1 MAIKDLK
8 ESLANNTKQLDG
20 IRASTKSMSKGI
32 ETLVK
37 LQTADRKQ
45 KYEEARDSIRD
56 KQKQEKLTAAKVAR
70 EKSDGTGGKGL
81 LSGIGGLF
89 KNLKLFDW
97 AKWFG
102 IIGLGILFEKEIK
115 GVFSYIKGK
124 VKDYWDNTLGK
135 ALEKFAR
142 SITPEWMKSFI
153 FGEDTEDPI
162 SGVFSGSSKTGL
174 QKSWEALTSALSG
187 IASWFKG
194 VDDWVGKQLG
204 MEQGPFATA
213 WDSVTT
219 YLKSFSTAF
228 GTLMRDIGI
237 TKEDGSFST
246 GAKFGLG
253 ALVAL
258 LGAGGLLVTVISK
271 FAALA
276 LIPLKV
282 AGYAW
287 NVAFGMG
294 RFGLGGAWKLA
305 RAALIGIGLM
315 KAPALTGAG
324 TAAATGAA
332 GSLAAGL
339 GGTGFAA
346 GAERMIG
353 QGANKQRIVMGPGG
367 TWHAFDKTA
376 KGNLGRQVTRGML
389 DPSLNAAGRGGHL
402 YAKSGAV
409 AAASRSASM
418 RAAFAGG
425 ALRFMGAAMT
435 HPLVLGA
442 TALAALFG
450 AAWYYADKET
460 EKRKSDA
467 KQAIANKTIP
477 QAELDEAEL
486 DAKRAVREPSA
497 GRKLLAKLP
506 GISKP
511 KTQGDFSAEGRQ
523 GFMNWLAYEDKT
535 EAKQGG
541 AAWQKADYE
550 AQQKEFKA
558 AQAEQKKDEEDF
570 VLETVGALVVSKR
583 REQRAIL
590 NSLLRGPLY
599 MAIRSGAIELE
610 GTGDDRTKAM
620 KLRGRITAWL
630 EKKENK
636 GRDIS
641 MAVLNDWGLKVVTG
655 RKFKF
660 SPNVARIN
668 QQTGQLGR
676 TGLQEAEFTT
686 MPKNLRELS
695 AMTIGMRPGG
705 YTAIKR
711 QQQLEDQRAT
721 EEAGRTWSLESGL
734 GSVRSTS
741 QKDKKVSQADLLSK
755 QVYNR
760 DPVSINAGG
769 DNMTHVLLDRL
780 IGTTAEQNKLLAGLG
795 GTGSST
801 MQLGNNEAKKKYL
814 LDQILLGASM

>member
-1 MAIKDLK
+1 
-8 ESLANNTKQLDG
+8 
-20 IRASTKSMSKGI
+20 
-32 ETLVK
+32 
-37 LQTADRKQ
+37 
-45 KYEEARDSIRD
+45 
-56 KQKQEKLTAAKVAR
+56 
-70 EKSDGTGGKGL
+70 
-81 LSGIGGLF
+81 
-89 KNLKLFDW
+89 
-97 AKWFG
+97 
-102 IIGLGILFEKEIK
+102 
-115 GVFSYIKGK
+115 
-124 VKDYWDNTLGK
+124 
-135 ALEKFAR
+135 
-142 SITPEWMKSFI
+142 
-153 FGEDTEDPI
+153 
-162 SGVFSGSSKTGL
+162 
-174 QKSWEALTSALSG
+174 
-187 IASWFKG
+187 
-194 VDDWVGKQLG
+194 
-204 MEQGPFATA
+204 
-213 WDSVTT
+213 
-219 YLKSFSTAF
+219 
-228 GTLMRDIGI
+228 
-237 TKEDGSFST
+237 
-246 GAKFGLG
+246 
-253 ALVAL
+253 
-258 LGAGGLLVTVISK
+258 
-271 FAALA
+271 
-276 LIPLKV
+276 
-282 AGYAW
+282 
-287 NVAFGMG
+287 
-294 RFGLGGAWKLA
+294 
-305 RAALIGIGLM
+305 
-315 KAPALTGAG
+315 
-324 TAAATGAA
+324 
-332 GSLAAGL
+332 
-339 GGTGFAA
+339 
-346 GAERMIG
+346 
-353 QGANKQRIVMGPGG
+353 
-367 TWHAFDKTA
+367 
-376 KGNLGRQVTRGML
+376 
-389 DPSLNAAGRGGHL
+389 
-402 YAKSGAV
+402 
-409 AAASRSASM
+409 M

-610 GTGDDRTKAM
+610 GTGSERTKAM

-668 QQTGQLGR
+668 QQTGELGR